1 MEGLGYKSCLADP
14 DLWYKPQVRPKDNV
28 HYYSYILCYVDD
40 IMVIHH
46 DALEVLTR
54 IDKYFT
60 LKPSSI
66 GDPDIYLGAK
76 LRQQELPNEVWC
88 WSISPAKYVREA
100 VKNCEMHLSE
110 NYDEMYALKKEVKN
124 PFPWKYEPSIN
135 VSHALDDDLSS
146 YYQSLIGIC
155 RWMIELG
162 RIDIATEISLLSA
175 HNAYPREGHFQ
186 ALLHVMSYL
195 KHKYNSRLS
204 LDPTYPYIDYDKFN
218 DGADWASFYSDAT
231 EAIPANAPKP
241 LGKHVDMCMMV
252 DSDHAGDKATRQS
265 RSGYLIFLNMALI
278 DWLSKK
284 QSTIESSV
292 FGAEFVSMR
301 LGIEACR
308 GIRYKLRM
316 MGVPLMGPVYIY
328 GDNMSVIHNT
338 SKPESV
344 LKKKSNSICYHA
356 VRESVAAGESL
367 TSHISTHYNL
377 SDLLTKVLYGE
388 KRRQL
393 VRGLLCDIHDFD

>member
-1 MEGLGYKSCLADP
+1 
-14 DLWYKPQVRPKDNV
+14 
-28 HYYSYILCYVDD
+28 
-40 IMVIHH
+40 
-46 DALEVLTR
+46 
-54 IDKYFT
+54 
-60 LKPSSI
+60 
-66 GDPDIYLGAK
+66 
-76 LRQQELPNEVWC
+76 
-88 WSISPAKYVREA
+88 
-100 VKNCEMHLSE
+100 
-110 NYDEMYALKKEVKN
+110 
-124 PFPWKYEPSIN
+124 
-135 VSHALDDDLSS
+135 
-146 YYQSLIGIC
+146 
-155 RWMIELG
+155 
-162 RIDIATEISLLSA
+162 
-175 HNAYPREGHFQ
+175 
-186 ALLHVMSYL
+186 MSYL
-195 KHKYNSRLS
+195 KQKYNSRLS

-241 LGKHVDMCMMV
+241 LGKHVDMRMMV
-252 DSDHAGDKATRQS
+252 DSDHAGDKATRRS

-393 VRGLLCDIHDFD
+393 VRGLLCDIYDFD